1 MCIIYLLTYL
11 FFCSS
16 YLFIIIIFLQ
26 QLLGVH
32 LSDNL
37 NWNEHVTVKKAS
49 KLLYAIFAL
58 KEVRT
63 NCQAAYSSLLQHH
76 QVSLRVCQ
84 PRFRWPHAIFNTTE
98 SEQTSARKIV
108 FRLCAE
114 DELKMLVPGKVTADS
129 SIEKLSVNYDFQG
142 LTVTW

>member
-1 MCIIYLLTYL
+1 MRIIYLLTYL

-16 YLFIIIIFLQ
+16 YLFIIIIIIFLQ
-26 QLLGVH
+26 QLLRVH

-63 NCQAAYSSLLQHH
+63 NCQAAYSSLLQHN
-76 QVSLRVCQ
+76 QFSLRVCQ
-84 PRFRWPHAIFNTTE
+84 LRFGWPHAIFNTT
-98 SEQTSARKIV
+98 SNQNKRV
-108 FRLCAE
+108 R
-114 DELKMLVPGKVTADS
+114 
-129 SIEKLSVNYDFQG
+129 EKLFSVSVLRTSSRCSFQVKLLLIVQSSKLA
-142 LTVTW
+142 LTMTFRA

>member
-1 MCIIYLLTYL
+1 MRIIYLLTYL

-16 YLFIIIIFLQ
+16 YLFIIIIFFLQ

-63 NCQAAYSSLLQHH
+63 NC
-76 QVSLRVCQ
+76 
-84 PRFRWPHAIFNTTE
+84 
-98 SEQTSARKIV
+98 
-108 FRLCAE
+108 
-114 DELKMLVPGKVTADS
+114 
-129 SIEKLSVNYDFQG
+129 
-142 LTVTW
+142 